1 MKLIL
6 MLAILFSTTA
16 RAELANNIPEYSRDV
31 IRSIQSGGE
40 ACGLRFE
47 TAPSNLQTPA
57 DYVAVNRAGFIIA
70 HILDR
75 AGGFAVKHPRGGNVH
90 WIEYSWEW
98 FKVATP
104 QGTVA
109 HANRYTTGHGWQ
121 YNYYCR
127 STMVTPLQFDQ
138 CVLQG
143 FTQVVVQRLCAAG

>member
-1 MKLIL
+1 MKY
-6 MLAILFSTTA
+6 LAFTLALFATTA
-16 RAELANNIPEYSRDV
+16 KAELANNIPEYTRAV
-31 IRSIQSGGE
+31 IRSIQNGGE

-47 TAPSNLQTPA
+47 TAPPNLQTPA
-57 DYVAVNRAGFIIA
+57 DYVAINRHGFIIA

-75 AGGFAVKHPRGGNVH
+75 AGGFAVKHPLGGNVH
-90 WIEYSWEW
+90 WIEYSWDW
-98 FKVATP
+98 FGVTTP

-127 STMVTPLQFDQ
+127 SVMVNPAQFDQ

>member
-1 MKLIL
+1 MKSLIFL
-6 MLAILFSTTA
+6 IILSATTA
-16 RAELANNIPEYSRDV
+16 RAELASNIPEYTRDV
-31 IRSIQSGGE
+31 IRSIQSGGQS
-40 ACGLRFE
+40 CGLRFE
-47 TAPSNLQTPA
+47 TAPPNLQTPA
-57 DYVAVNRAGFIIA
+57 DYVVLSRAGIIIA

-127 STMVTPLQFDQ
+127 SVMVNPTQFDQ
-138 CVLQG
+138 CVIQG

>member
-1 MKLIL
+1 MKFLITFL
-6 MLAILFSTTA
+6 LFITTSA
-16 RAELANNIPEYSRDV
+16 QANSANNIPEYSRNL
-31 IRSIQSGGE
+31 IRAIQAGGE
-40 ACGLRFE
+40 SCGLRFE
-47 TAPSNLQTPA
+47 TAPPNLQTPA
-57 DYVAVNRAGFIIA
+57 DYVVINQRGFIIA

-75 AGGFAVKHPRGGNVH
+75 FGGFSVKHPRGGNVH
-90 WIEYSWEW
+90 WLEYSWEW

-127 STMVTPLQFDQ
+127 SVMVNPHQFDQ

-143 FTQVVVQRLCAAG
+143 FTQIVVQRLCAAN